1 MFTMF
6 ANLRVF
12 LLPMLQ
18 FTLIALTERVVFV
31 VYYMDSH
38 FKGMSTG
45 DITHALLWGIKFDLA
60 IAAALTFIAGLLA
73 YLLHRLA
80 RVRIV
85 KGLRYSTFIFAV
97 LLLLLHGADILYYDE
112 AGRHLGYEV
121 KEGLGSAKELVTM
134 AATVHTRMFVFQL
147 FLLLPILL
155 FNNFLFNRGNPVYDD
170 APYLQKNSHP
180 LHTELA
186 LLILLP
192 ICVVVVRGGLGS
204 VPLEP
209 LHAQEIG
216 DSQLAAIAL
225 NGPYNAV
232 FSVVTPYSITPVLAN
247 EPTSAEKKL
256 VRNLYKGYPTEAI
269 WGQEFHYNVVMIM
282 LESWSAAYM
291 QSYGYD
297 KPTTPFFDD
306 LRLKSLTTLAT
317 MAGGHRTTEGI
328 FSTMCSWQN
337 PLGETVAQSQLQ
349 NYAYRCLPQILG
361 ERGYHTAFFQGT
373 LKNTSGTGAFTQLL
387 GFRHSYG
394 KEDVDD
400 YDYPHNSWGLQDPD
414 LYRYVLKQ
422 IKQMPQ
428 PFFVGINTNSTHSS
442 ELPPGVD
449 PQFEGSDPETTY
461 LNVLRFSDE
470 ALKSFILSFANYPDL
485 NNTVFVIVA
494 DHAGRSKGGAQSLDT
509 NFNKY
514 QIPFLI
520 YAPGIVK
527 PRMLDMVS
535 SQRDIAPTLL
545 YTMNIDGKAPFT
557 GMALQDPAGIHAAD
571 YYHNGALGWIES
583 RKGVEFNIDNN
594 KQLNCFSVGKD
605 KPALLPAECGDS
617 ETEQRLRALAFT
629 HLSQSLLFAGKTSEF
644 QSVTSSTKR

>member
-1 MFTMF
+1 MMLS
-6 ANLRVF
+6 NLRFF

-18 FTLIALTERVVFV
+18 LLLIAVTERVVFV
-31 VYYMDSH
+31 VYYHDSH
-38 FKGMSTG
+38 FTNLSAG
-45 DITHALLWGIKFDLA
+45 DIFHALVWGIRFDLA
-60 IAAALTFIAGLLA
+60 IAAAFTFFACLIA

-80 RVRIV
+80 RIRLVT
-85 KGLRYSTFIFAV
+85 GLRHATFLFAV
-97 LLLLLHGADILYYDE
+97 LLLILHGADIIYYDE

-121 KEGLGSAKELVTM
+121 KEGLSSATELVVM
-134 AATVHTRMFVFQL
+134 AATVHAKMFYFQL
-147 FLLLPILL
+147 FLLIPVLL
-155 FNNFLFNRGNPVYDD
+155 FNNFLFHRGNPLYDD
-170 APYLQKNSHP
+170 APYLQKTTHP

-192 ICVVVVRGGLGS
+192 ICVLMVRGGITG

-216 DSQLAAIAL
+216 DSQEASIAL
-225 NGPYNAV
+225 NGPYNAI
-232 FSVVTPYSITPVLAN
+232 FSVVTPYSITPVLSGKPSA
-247 EPTSAEKKL
+247 AEKKL
-256 VRNLYKGYPTEAI
+256 VRQLYKGYPTEEI
-269 WGQEFHYNVVMIM
+269 WGREFHYNVVMIM
-282 LESWSAAYM
+282 LESWSGAYM

-306 LRLKSLTTLAT
+306 LRKRSLTTLAT

-337 PLGETVAQSQLQ
+337 PLGQTVAQSQLQ
-349 NYAYRCLPQILG
+349 NYAYRCLPQILN

-373 LKNTSGTGAFTQLL
+373 LRNTSGTGAFAQLL
-387 GFRHSYG
+387 GFKHSYG

-400 YDYPHNSWGLQDPD
+400 YQYPHNSWGLQDPD

-428 PFFVGINTNSTHSS
+428 PFFVGINTNSTHST

-470 ALKSFILSFANYPDL
+470 ALKSFMLSFANYPEL
-485 NNTVFVIVA
+485 GNTVFVLVA
-494 DHAGRSKGGAQSLDT
+494 DHAGRSRTDNSLDGT
-509 NFNKY
+509 FNKY
-514 QIPFLI
+514 MIPFLI
-520 YAPGIVK
+520 YAPNIIK
-527 PRMLDMVS
+527 PHQLDMVS

-557 GMALQDPAGIHAAD
+557 GMALQDAGGIHAAD
-571 YYHNGALGWIES
+571 YYHNGRLGWIE
-583 RKGVEFNIDNN
+583 GQTGIEFSIEEP
-594 KQLNCFSVGKD
+594 KKMNCFSLTKTPF
-605 KPALLPAECGDS
+605 KLQTAECGKKQ
-617 ETEQRLRALAFT
+617 EQQRLRAMAFT
-629 HLSQSLLFAGKTSEF
+629 HINQTLLFDGNIDTFRELLPKVE
-644 QSVTSSTKR
+644 

>member
-1 MFTMF
+1 MF

-18 FTLIALTERVVFV
+18 LMLIALTERIVFV

-38 FKGMSTG
+38 FKDISTG
-45 DITHALLWGIKFDLA
+45 ELSHALFWGLRFDLA
-60 IAAALTFIAGLLA
+60 IAAAFTFFVGLLA

-85 KGLRYSTFIFAV
+85 SGLRYSTLFFAV
-97 LLLLLHGADILYYDE
+97 LLLLLHGADIMYYDE

-121 KEGLGSAKELVTM
+121 KEGIGSAKELVTM
-134 AATVHTRMFVFQL
+134 AATVQTKMFVFQL

-155 FNNFLFNRGNPVYDD
+155 FNNFLFHRGNPVYDD
-170 APYLQKNSHP
+170 APYLQKSSHP

-192 ICVVVVRGGLGS
+192 ICVLMVRGGIGH

-216 DSQLAAIAL
+216 DSQLASIAL

-247 EPTSAEKKL
+247 APTKAENKL
-256 VRNLYKGYPTEAI
+256 VRDLYKGYPSEAI
-269 WGQEFHYNVVMIM
+269 WGQEFHYNVVMIL
-282 LESWSAAYM
+282 LESWSASYM

-306 LRLKSLTTLAT
+306 LRQKSLTTLAT
-317 MAGGHRTTEGI
+317 LAGGHRTTEGI
-328 FSTMCSWQN
+328 FSSMCSWQN

-349 NYAYRCLPQILG
+349 NYAYRCLPQILD

-373 LKNTSGTGAFTQLL
+373 LKNTSGTGAFAQLL
-387 GFRHSYG
+387 GFKHSYG

-400 YDYPHNSWGLQDPD
+400 YQYPHNSWGLHDPD

-428 PFFVGINTNSTHSS
+428 PFFVGINTNSTHSK

-449 PQFEGSDPETTY
+449 PQFKGNDSETNY

-485 NNTVFVIVA
+485 NNTIFVIAA
-494 DHAGRSKGGAQSLDT
+494 DHAGPSTGGAKSLDS

-514 QIPFLI
+514 QIPFLV

-527 PRMLDMVS
+527 PKQLDMVS
-535 SQRDIAPTLL
+535 TQRDITPTLL
-545 YTMNIDGKAPFT
+545 YTLNIDGKAPFT
-557 GMALQDPAGIHAAD
+557 GTALQDLVGTHTAD
-571 YYHNGALGWIES
+571 YYHSGTLGWIEG
-583 RKGVEFNIDNN
+583 RNGVEFNIDNV
-594 KQLNCFSVGKD
+594 KQLNCFTVAQGTPKLQ
-605 KPALLPAECGDS
+605 PTECGDS
-617 ETEQRLRALAFT
+617 QTQQRLRALAFT
-629 HLSQSLLFAGKTSEF
+629 HISQSLLFGGKTSEF
-644 QSVTSSTKR
+644 QSVTTSVKH